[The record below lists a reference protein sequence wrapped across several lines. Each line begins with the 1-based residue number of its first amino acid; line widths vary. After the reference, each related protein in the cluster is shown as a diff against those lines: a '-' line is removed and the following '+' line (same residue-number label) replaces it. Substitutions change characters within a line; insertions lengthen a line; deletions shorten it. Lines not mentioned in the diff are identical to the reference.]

1 MIHRCICSGYSL
13 KAPPPTG
20 TNPGQRPHPTRL
32 LPPRGPGLAVGR
44 EELAAA
50 GWPGGRWRAEQSAI
64 APRAAEFSHLCVTRA
79 AGGEDVNAGRLL
91 IDPEAVL
98 AGHGRSQAGKV
109 CYHSF
114 FFSSMET
121 PPGPRATTS
130 SKPPITDMVWKK
142 SYLRKSCMGL

>member
-1 MIHRCICSGYSL
+1 M
-13 KAPPPTG
+13 
-20 TNPGQRPHPTRL
+20 
-32 LPPRGPGLAVGR
+32 GR
-44 EELAAA
+44 EEPAAA
-50 GWPGGRWRAEQSAI
+50 GWPGGRWWAEQSAI
-64 APRAAEFSHLCVTRA
+64 ALRAAEFSHLCVTQA
-79 AGGEDVNAGRLL
+79 VGGENVNASRLL
-91 IDPEAVL
+91 IDPEPVL
-98 AGHGRSQAGKV
+98 AGHGPSQAGKV